1 MSFRGGRGGGGG
13 GNTFLKNLPFG
24 LDYSDVSTYD
34 SADVPSI
41 PLPVNNPIGPMDRSL
56 AVTYIKLGQVIR
68 DGPFYTGAISL
79 AMDDASGEGEG
90 KKGKKTLIE
99 EEGRKDGIERYS
111 DRFLK
116 KRKIGASID
125 DHPFHLEVFPKELF
139 NVMGINKK
147 KLLSISKFDNTDT
160 IFTGG
165 PKDEN
170 AAMNMLEKLKA
181 LAEDED
187 EEGDKDEQNRKD
199 PEEVIDED
207 FEDDEDDDDDY
218 NAEKYFNDGDDDD
231 YGGEEDY
238 GDEPAF

>member
-13 GNTFLKNLPFG
+13 GNSFLKSLPFG
-24 LDYSDVSTYD
+24 LDYSDVSKYD
-34 SADVPSI
+34 TTDIPSI
-41 PLPVNNPIGPMDRSL
+41 PLPVNNPISSKDRSL
-56 AVTYIKLGQVIR
+56 AVRYIKLGQVIR

-79 AMDDASGEGEG
+79 ATDDSEADGR
-90 KKGKKTLIE
+90 KGKKTLIE

-147 KLLSISKFDNTDT
+147 KLLSISKFDNTDN

-165 PKDEN
+165 AQDEN

-187 EEGDKDEQNRKD
+187 DEGGKDEEGGK
-199 PEEVIDED
+199 EEEALDED
-207 FEDDEDDDDDY
+207 FEEDEDDDDDY
-218 NAEKYFNDGDDDD
+218 NAEKYFNDGDDDE

>member
-13 GNTFLKNLPFG
+13 GNSFLKSLPFG

-34 SADVPSI
+34 TTDIPSI
-41 PLPVNNPIGPMDRSL
+41 PLPVNNPISSKDRSL
-56 AVTYIKLGQVIR
+56 AVRYIKLGQVIR
-68 DGPFYTGAISL
+68 DGPFYTGAITL
-79 AMDDASGEGEG
+79 ATDDTSGETDGR
-90 KKGKKTLIE
+90 KGKKTLIE

-139 NVMGINKK
+139 SVMGINKK
-147 KLLSISKFDNTDT
+147 KLLSISKFDNTDN

-165 PKDEN
+165 AQDEN

-187 EEGDKDEQNRKD
+187 DEAAKDEEGGK
-199 PEEVIDED
+199 EEEAIDED
-207 FEDDEDDDDDY
+207 FEEDEDDDDDY